1 MTVTT
6 KFRTKAFSTLA
17 VALSLL
23 ATECSPSGGGQN
35 STAVNDGAAPAAT
48 VTGSTSG
55 VSSADKRSTKTR
67 EQLIAERT
75 LEIRSGPYDG
85 EPGEGHEAGWDWA
98 KENDIFDPSNCE
110 DHGDSFEEGCKAYA
124 EAEIRAA
131 AEIDAARASR

>member
-1 MTVTT
+1 MTPSA
-6 KFRTKAFSTLA
+6 KPGSEAFSILAVTLA
-17 VALSLL
+17 LL
-23 ATECSPSGGGQN
+23 ATACSPNGGSQN
-35 STAVNDGAAPAAT
+35 PSAVNDVAAPAAT
-48 VTGSTSG
+48 VIGSPDG
-55 VSSADKRSTKTR
+55 VSSADRKSTKTR

-131 AEIDAARASR
+131 AEIDAVRAPR